1 MLTQGNCIIEV
12 SYSTWKSWKIVSFYR
27 KSGNTWNSQ
36 GVFCNMYLSQ
46 EKASFSV
53 YISFSLTR
61 VRTRFGRLWK
71 LKYHFAG
78 PGKFWERKD
87 FQND

>member
-12 SYSTWKSWKIVSFYR
+12 SYSTWKSWKIVRFYR

-46 EKASFSV
+46 EEQIFQS
-53 YISFSLTR
+53 T
-61 VRTRFGRLWK
+61 
-71 LKYHFAG
+71 YHFHQ
-78 PGKFWERKD
+78 PGSARVLEGYG
-87 FQND
+87 N